1 MHRLLFNKTN
11 FLVKPPAINSALQ
24 NLNGKLGINQNSAGN
39 QINKSHQRKTH
50 VLTKTSAL
58 WLFTLWG
65 KTQNFVILYLIN
77 NVRCSILEINSN
89 PSYPLRA
96 LWCYIYWTVHGLL
109 QKQQN
114 LNQTQHCLGGSRE
127 DVQLRAGVLGQF
139 WVQPEPEGW
148 SLQKVCHVLYTV

>member
-77 NVRCSILEINSN
+77 NVRYSILEINLN

-96 LWCYIYWTVHGLL
+96 LWCYIHWSVDGLL

-114 LNQTQHCLGGSRE
+114 LNQTQHCLGGSRKTFSCAP
-127 DVQLRAGVLGQF
+127 VFCFGPVLGAARARGPVF
-139 WVQPEPEGW
+139 AE
-148 SLQKVCHVLYTV
+148 SLPFAV